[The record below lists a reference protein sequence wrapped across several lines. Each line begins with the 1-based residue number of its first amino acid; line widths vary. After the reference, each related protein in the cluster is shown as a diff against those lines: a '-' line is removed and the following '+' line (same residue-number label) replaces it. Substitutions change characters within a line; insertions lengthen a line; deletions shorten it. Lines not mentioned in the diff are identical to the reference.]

1 MVGAGA
7 GSWWER
13 CCCAVSVTVSVPSP
27 LCPGVSVPQRYWGDG
42 RVNPSLGW
50 CPGNVAA
57 LMLLRALSPVL
68 WGAEVPEV

>member
-1 MVGAGA
+1 M
-7 GSWWER
+7 
-13 CCCAVSVTVSVPSP
+13 TVSVPSP
-27 LCPGVSVPQRYWGDG
+27 LCPGVSVPRRYWGDG